1 MQAGTYVDPA
11 SYYEAAAECWA
22 KHFGCK
28 FDGQLSFML
37 LQAGFN
43 VPQQTLDDIE
53 CDFSAFSCRVN
64 DYLYGL

>member
-1 MQAGTYVDPA
+1 MQAGTYIDPA
-11 SYYEAAAECWA
+11 AYYESAAESWA

-28 FDGQLSFML
+28 FDGHLSFML
-37 LQAGFN
+37 LQSSFI

-53 CDFSAFSCRVN
+53 CDFVAFADRVN